1 MSPTSRAIAL
11 GKPGALCWGIGG
23 SRDTCHVLAA
33 CPRRAIPAPCCSLLR
48 LPRRPDTFSALAA
61 PVMSEPGLGD
71 TMQEVV
77 QKIGEIHLRINQL
90 EAEGRVLQ
98 VFAQD
103 HHKRLVALEE
113 VNNSR
118 PNAPSP
124 AEPPA
129 APRVEPSSEVTPPPE
144 LVQALGVE
152 YRDCRIDTR
161 ELIELAYQEGH
172 AAASKVP

>member
-1 MSPTSRAIAL
+1 
-11 GKPGALCWGIGG
+11 
-23 SRDTCHVLAA
+23 
-33 CPRRAIPAPCCSLLR
+33 
-48 LPRRPDTFSALAA
+48 
-61 PVMSEPGLGD
+61 MSEPGLGD

-98 VFAQD
+98 MFAQD

-113 VNNSR
+113 ANNSR
-118 PNAPSP
+118 PSAPSP

-152 YRDCRIDTR
+152 YRDYRIDTR
-161 ELIELAYQEGH
+161 ELIELAYQAGH
-172 AAASKVP
+172 EAASKAP